1 MIFLSYVIEF
11 KLIMSLIPK
20 IKRCPCCDAIS
31 FIKIN
36 GVQQENSFESL
47 SEWNLKK
54 TYSCRKC
61 SVELG
66 LFSKNDGV
74 EKLVW
79 LDFIKCEEIFYKKL
93 VKLHKIK
100 EKNKENE
107 KKYYKTLDDIRK
119 INNEIHV
126 SKVKLGIKFRLE
138 HKGLS
143 LRHSLS

>member
-1 MIFLSYVIEF
+1 MLLNSVT
-11 KLIMSLIPK
+11 KDSIPSK
-20 IKRCPCCDAIS
+20 CERSEGKEMHSPPY
-31 FIKIN
+31 
-36 GVQQENSFESL
+36 SFESL